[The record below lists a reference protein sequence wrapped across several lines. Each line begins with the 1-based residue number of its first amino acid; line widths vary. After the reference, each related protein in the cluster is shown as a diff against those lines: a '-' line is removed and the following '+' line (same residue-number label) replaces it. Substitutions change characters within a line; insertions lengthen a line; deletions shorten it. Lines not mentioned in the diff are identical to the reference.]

1 MMRIVNRTRA
11 TVLGSN
17 VRLADTGLSRL
28 RGFLLRSE
36 PRAGEGLLLT
46 PCNAIHTWGLRFPLD
61 VVFLDAAGRVLR
73 VIEWLPPRTVPGR
86 VPGGRYVLE
95 LPAGTIEATGTA
107 VGDACSWTRTSN
119 PSLRIQE
126 I

>member
-1 MMRIVNRTRA
+1 MHIVNRTRG

-17 VRLADTGLSRL
+17 VRLADTGLGRL
-28 RGFLLRSE
+28 RGLLFRPE
-36 PRAGEGLLLT
+36 PRTGEGLLLT
-46 PCNAIHTWGLRFPLD
+46 PCNAIHTWGMRFSLD

-73 VIEWLPPRTVPGR
+73 VIEALGPGRTPGR

-95 LPAGTIEATGTA
+95 LPVGTIRATGTV

>member
-1 MMRIVNRTRA
+1 MRIVNRTRR
-11 TVLGSN
+11 TVLASN

-28 RGFLLRSE
+28 RGFLLRPE
-36 PRAGEGLLLT
+36 PRTGEGLLLS
-46 PCNAIHTWGLRFPLD
+46 PCNAIHTWGVRFPLD

-73 VIEWLPPRTVPGR
+73 VIESLPPRTASGR

-95 LPAGTIEATGTA
+95 LPTGTIEATATV
-107 VGDACSWTRTSN
+107 VGDACSWTRTAN

>member
-1 MMRIVNRTRA
+1 MHIANRTRG

-17 VRLADTGLSRL
+17 VRLADTGLGRL
-28 RGFLLRSE
+28 RGLLFRPE
-36 PRAGEGLLLT
+36 PRRGEGLLLT
-46 PCNAIHTWGLRFPLD
+46 PCNAIHTWGMRFSLD

-73 VIEWLPPRTVPGR
+73 VVEKLAPRTTSGR

-95 LPAGTIEATGTA
+95 LPVGTIEATGTV
-107 VGDACSWTRTSN
+107 VGDACAWTRTSN